1 MREIAAV
8 IERRSEYCTLSC
20 AKCLVRGWL
29 LIVCVLVLAGGSAQL
44 SFGAQISPPG
54 TVPVLNSFADL
65 KAQDGPESLKSTARS
80 RVNPPV
86 DFEVEYFYLE
96 QFKAPGY
103 QETPEI
109 NLVIAVFYP
118 ALRFA
123 LDHRKEISP
132 RTPVVFSSVTAS
144 RLAQAAI
151 WTDDILTT
159 IAQQFPTYCF
169 VDYCIDHGTTGGS
182 YPASV
187 EQGRTAGHLAARV
200 LNGQKP
206 ESTPVI
212 HGPPALTQ
220 VDLRQLG
227 RWSAPESAL
236 PADAIV
242 LYRLPT
248 GWARYGDHIIFD
260 FALVAAL
267 ALLVI
272 GVLWQRTRSKKG
284 TLRLLESERQYRLMA
299 DTIPTLVWIC
309 DEKGSVTYLNDK
321 RMAFTG
327 VDSGAGLGDNVWSA
341 FIHPDDLQGVLSAN
355 LQALER
361 ENGFS
366 KEYRLRRRD
375 GVYRWLLDIAAPR
388 INVDGSF
395 AGFIGSA
402 VDITD
407 QKLAREALEKIGGKL
422 IEAQEEERSRIAREL
437 HDNISQRL
445 ALLSMELEQ
454 AKRASNDSSGG
465 TNVKFEEIRQH
476 CAAIAMDVQALSHKL
491 HSSKL
496 EYLGMVPAIRS
507 LCRELSQQYAVN
519 VEFTNEGVPDFVPQD
534 ISLPLFRVTQEALH
548 NAVKHSDVSTFS
560 VCLRGIAGEI
570 QLEVADRG
578 IGFDVERAKQNRGL
592 GIVSMQ
598 ERVHLVHGI
607 FSIDSQAGCGT
618 RVFVRVP
625 LAGVSEDSRNA
636 TD

>member
-8 IERRSEYCTLSC
+8 IEHRSEYCALAS
-20 AKCLVRGWL
+20 AKCLARDWL
-29 LIVCVLVLAGGSAQL
+29 LIVCVLVLAGASARL
-44 SFGAQISPPG
+44 SFAARTSPRG
-54 TVPVLNSFADL
+54 TVLVFQLI
-65 KAQDGPESLKSTARS
+65 PE
-80 RVNPPV
+80 
-86 DFEVEYFYLE
+86 
-96 QFKAPGY
+96 
-103 QETPEI
+103 
-109 NLVIAVFYP
+109 
-118 ALRFA
+118 
-123 LDHRKEISP
+123 
-132 RTPVVFSSVTAS
+132 AS
-144 RLAQAAI
+144 AQAAI
-151 WTDDILTT
+151 ETYDIIT
-159 IAQQFPTYCF
+159 IFAQQFPTYCF
-169 VDYCIDHGTTGGS
+169 VDYWMAHGAIGGS
-182 YPASV
+182 HPDSV
-187 EQGRTAGHLAARV
+187 EQGRAAGRLAARA

-206 ESTPVI
+206 ESIPVI

-220 VDLRQLG
+220 VDWRQRR
-227 RWSAPESAL
+227 RWSDPKSVL

-248 GWARYGDHIIFD
+248 GRARYGDHILFD
-260 FALVAAL
+260 VALVAAV

-327 VDSGAGLGDNVWSA
+327 VDSAAGFGDDMWSA

-361 ENGFS
+361 QKGFS

-454 AKRASNDSSGG
+454 AKRASNDSSGV

-476 CAAIAMDVQALSHKL
+476 CTAIAMDVQALSHKL

-507 LCRELSQQYAVN
+507 LCRELSQQYAVS
-519 VEFTNEGVPDFVPQD
+519 VEFTNENVPDFVPQD
-534 ISLPLFRVTQEALH
+534 ISLSLFRVTQEALH

-560 VCLRGIAGEI
+560 VSLRGTAREI
-570 QLEVADRG
+570 QLEVGDRG
-578 IGFDVERAKQNRGL
+578 IGFDVERAKQHRGL
-592 GIVSMQ
+592 GLVSMQ

-607 FSIDSQAGCGT
+607 FSIDSQVGCGT